1 LYQYGEPCHD
11 SFKDHTSGSKVMEQT
26 RFVTDRQ
33 NVQTHLTC
41 ISQYKMFTA
50 NLKQGNKDGVIFS
63 T

>member
-1 LYQYGEPCHD
+1 
-11 SFKDHTSGSKVMEQT
+11 MEQT
-26 RFVTDRQ
+26 RFVTARQ

-41 ISQYKMFTA
+41 ISQYEMFTA